1 MDNFSLQDTLQSSF
15 SGELPAIIG
24 AVLLLLIGWIVALS
38 VSALTGRVLASL
50 KLNNQINSTTGSSTD
65 VELVIKRIVFWFILL
80 VAIVAGFN
88 MLNLLSVSAPF
99 ANMLNEVMVFLP
111 RLIAAAVI
119 LIVGWVLASVVR
131 AALTRVLAS
140 TSLDERISADADMPP
155 IGNSIGQVAYWLIL
169 LMFLPMILSTLRLEG
184 LMGPLQFMVED
195 MLTFVPN
202 IFAAALIAIVGYI
215 IAKIVRGIVTNLL
228 DATQLQSGL
237 QRIGLNEGTNVPKLI
252 GTVVFLVIFVPV
264 IISALDALNIAAVSD
279 PAISM
284 LHQMISALPAI
295 IAATLILLITYIVAR
310 FIAGIVSSFL
320 AGTGL
325 DGVPEKINMQQLLG
339 NLKLSNL
346 VGQLLLFFAMLFAT
360 VEAANQ
366 LNMLQVR
373 DIVSAF
379 IIFGGDLLL
388 GAVIL
393 MVGFWLANLLA
404 TVVARSNDGQ
414 ATWLANI
421 VRVLIIGLVL
431 AMGLR
436 AMGIADSIVN
446 LAFGLTLGAIAVAFA
461 LAFGLGGREAAGR
474 LMSRWLD
481 KIDKE

>member
-1 MDNFSLQDTLQSSF
+1 MENFSLHETLNSSF

-24 AVLLLLIGWIVALS
+24 AVLLLLLGWIVALS
-38 VSALTGRVLASL
+38 ISALTGRVLSTL
-50 KLNNQINSTTGSSTD
+50 KLNNQINSTTGTNTD
-65 VELVIKRIVFWFILL
+65 VELIIKRIVFWFILL

-88 MLNLLSVSAPF
+88 MLNLMSVSAPF

-111 RLIAAAVI
+111 RIIAAGII
-119 LIVGWVLASVVR
+119 LVVGWVLASVVR

-140 TSLDERISADADMPP
+140 TSIDERISADADMPP

-169 LMFLPMILSTLRLEG
+169 LMFLPMVLSTLRLEG

-195 MLTFVPN
+195 MLSFVPN
-202 IFAAALIAIVGYI
+202 IFAAAVIAIVGYI

-228 DATQLQSGL
+228 EATQLQSGL
-237 QRIGLNEGTNVPKLI
+237 QRIGLNEATNVPKLI

-264 IISALDALNIAAVSD
+264 MISALDALHIEAISE

-284 LHQMISALPAI
+284 LHQMISVLPAL
-295 IAATLILLITYIVAR
+295 IAAVLILLITYIVAR
-310 FIAGIVSSFL
+310 FIANIVSGFL

-325 DGVPEKINMQQLLG
+325 DNVPEKINMQQLLG
-339 NLKLSNL
+339 EVKLSNL
-346 VGQLLLFFAMLFAT
+346 AGQLLLFFAMLFAT
-360 VEAANQ
+360 VEASNR
-366 LNMLQVR
+366 LDMLQVR

-379 IIFGGDLLL
+379 ILFGGDLLL

-404 TVVARSNDGQ
+404 TVVSRSNNGE
-414 ATWLANI
+414 AAWLGNI

-481 KIDKE
+481 KINRD

>member
-1 MDNFSLQDTLQSSF
+1 MDHFSLQETLQSSF
-15 SGELPAIIG
+15 GGELPAIIG
-24 AVLLLLIGWIVALS
+24 AVLLLLLGWIVALS
-38 VSALTGRVLASL
+38 ISALTGRVLTSL
-50 KLNNQINSTTGSSTD
+50 KLNNQINSTTGTSTD
-65 VELVIKRIVFWFILL
+65 VELIIKRIVFWFILL

-88 MLNLLSVSAPF
+88 MLNLLSVSAPL

-119 LIVGWVLASVVR
+119 LIVGWVLASIVR

-237 QRIGLNEGTNVPKLI
+237 QRIGLNEGTNIPKLI

-264 IISALDALNIAAVSD
+264 IISALDALNIAAVSE

-284 LHQMISALPAI
+284 LHQMISALPAL
-295 IAATLILLITYIVAR
+295 IAASLILLITYIVAR
-310 FIAGIVSSFL
+310 FIAGIASSFL

-325 DGVPEKINMQQLLG
+325 DGVPEKINMQQLMG
-339 NLKLSNL
+339 SLKLSNL

-379 IIFGGDLLL
+379 IMFGGDLLL

-404 TVVARSNDGQ
+404 TVVSRSNNGE

-481 KIDKE
+481 KLDKD

>member
-215 IAKIVRGIVTNLL
+215 IA
-228 DATQLQSGL
+228 
-237 QRIGLNEGTNVPKLI
+237 
-252 GTVVFLVIFVPV
+252 
-264 IISALDALNIAAVSD
+264 
-279 PAISM
+279 
-284 LHQMISALPAI
+284 
-295 IAATLILLITYIVAR
+295 IT
-310 FIAGIVSSFL
+310 
-320 AGTGL
+320 
-325 DGVPEKINMQQLLG
+325 DCP
-339 NLKLSNL
+339 
-346 VGQLLLFFAMLFAT
+346 
-360 VEAANQ
+360 
-366 LNMLQVR
+366 
-373 DIVSAF
+373 
-379 IIFGGDLLL
+379 
-388 GAVIL
+388 
-393 MVGFWLANLLA
+393 
-404 TVVARSNDGQ
+404 
-414 ATWLANI
+414 
-421 VRVLIIGLVL
+421 
-431 AMGLR
+431 
-436 AMGIADSIVN
+436 
-446 LAFGLTLGAIAVAFA
+446 
-461 LAFGLGGREAAGR
+461 
-474 LMSRWLD
+474 
-481 KIDKE
+481 